1 MLHFASKH
9 GVATSLQQLL
19 EANKGQIKAATFE
32 DGRTPLH
39 FAVYYNHLACAE
51 ILVKNGAD
59 VNARDVLGNTPL
71 HLAAQEGNLGM
82 KYCVKHVI
90 SLNSLNFKSFV
101 QPQSLCR
108 YSEPASKPWSCFLK
122 DCVKMLVKSGSCNVN
137 VVHYIGSSPLHKAAH
152 YGHVECVKYLIGK
165 LD

>member
-1 MLHFASKH
+1 MLHFASKL

-39 FAVYYNHLACAE
+39 SAVKHNHLACAE

-71 HLAAQEGNLGM
+71 HLAAQEGNLSM
-82 KYCVKHVI
+82 KYFVKHVI
-90 SLNSLNFKSFV
+90 SIRVIPYTFCSLNFKCFV
-101 QPQSLCR
+101 QPQSSCR
-108 YSEPASKPWSCFLK
+108 YIPKQLLNHG
-122 DCVKMLVKSGSCNVN
+122 LVF
-137 VVHYIGSSPLHKAAH
+137 
-152 YGHVECVKYLIGK
+152 
-165 LD
+165 